1 VPLSCAAGLHDHPAP
16 VPGVLTT
23 LSTAGPRAGQS
34 AGEAEFRLAVADLEA
49 GLAQE
54 RAARPEL
61 AFEGEPAPR
70 RLAPYAAAIAA
81 SVLEGDTE
89 IGWGKFVLLYD
100 PAGQAG
106 WAGQFRIIAYVRAE
120 LDPEIA
126 ADPLIAEVGWSWLL
140 EALDARATG
149 YGQTSGTVTR
159 VVTEGFGSKQDEPV
173 STGFELRAS
182 WSPAVDGGAGGSG
195 ADVGR
200 VGDGADDGVTGD
212 SAGGG
217 AGRSG
222 ADHGRVGD
230 LGADLGGSDL
240 GEAGHSRDGGAR
252 PALDG
257 HVAAWCDALCTAA
270 GLPPLGVS
278 ALRPAG
284 RRPQ

>member
-1 VPLSCAAGLHDHPAP
+1 M
-16 VPGVLTT
+16 
-23 LSTAGPRAGQS
+23 
-34 AGEAEFRLAVADLEA
+34 FRLAVTELEA
-49 GLAQE
+49 GLAAQ

-61 AFEGEPAPR
+61 DFEEEPAPR

-89 IGWGKFVLLYD
+89 IGWGKFVLLYN
-100 PAGQAG
+100 PAGHAG

-126 ADPLIAEVGWSWLL
+126 ADPLIAEVGWSWLI

-149 YGQTSGTVTR
+149 YQQTSGTVTR

-173 STGFELRAS
+173 ATGFELRAS
-182 WSPAVDGGAGGSG
+182 WSPAG
-195 ADVGR
+195 
-200 VGDGADDGVTGD
+200 GDGHDGVG
-212 SAGGG
+212 
-217 AGRSG
+217 
-222 ADHGRVGD
+222 
-230 LGADLGGSDL
+230 
-240 GEAGHSRDGGAR
+240 

-257 HVAAWCDALCTAA
+257 HVAAWCDVLCTAA

-284 RRPQ
+284 RRRLS

>member
-1 VPLSCAAGLHDHPAP
+1 MLSCAAGLHDTDLPPGGAPAP
-16 VPGVLTT
+16 GAPVT
-23 LSTAGPRAGQS
+23 LRTAGQGTREGADK
-34 AGEAEFRLAVADLEA
+34 AEFRRAVAELEA
-49 GLAQE
+49 GLAEQ
-54 RAARPEL
+54 RDARPEL
-61 AFEGEPAPR
+61 EFDEEPAPR

-106 WAGQFRIIAYVRAE
+106 WAGQFRIIAYIRAE

-159 VVTEGFGSKQDEPV
+159 VVTEGFGSKQDEPM

-182 WSPAVDGGAGGSG
+182 WSPA
-195 ADVGR
+195 
-200 VGDGADDGVTGD
+200 GDGNDG
-212 SAGGG
+212 AQ
-217 AGRSG
+217 
-222 ADHGRVGD
+222 
-230 LGADLGGSDL
+230 
-240 GEAGHSRDGGAR
+240 
-252 PALDG
+252 PAMDG

-284 RRPQ
+284 SRRPS

>member
-1 VPLSCAAGLHDHPAP
+1 LHDTDLPPVGAPAP
-16 VPGVLTT
+16 GAPAP
-23 LSTAGPRAGQS
+23 LSTAGRPVGQG
-34 AGEAEFRLAVADLEA
+34 ADEPVFRLAVAELEA
-49 GLAQE
+49 GLAAQ
-54 RAARPEL
+54 RDARPEL
-61 AFEGEPAPR
+61 AFEEEPAPR

-100 PAGQAG
+100 PAGHAG

-149 YGQTSGTVTR
+149 YRETSGTVTR
-159 VVTEGFGSKQDEPV
+159 VVTEGFGSKQDEPL

-182 WSPAVDGGAGGSG
+182 WSPGGDGGHNDAG
-195 ADVGR
+195 
-200 VGDGADDGVTGD
+200 
-212 SAGGG
+212 
-217 AGRSG
+217 
-222 ADHGRVGD
+222 
-230 LGADLGGSDL
+230 
-240 GEAGHSRDGGAR
+240 

-284 RRPQ
+284 RRRPS